1 MQRLR
6 LKFGRG
12 ASVRFISHLDS
23 IRCWERVFRRASI
36 PLAYTQGFSPHPRI
50 AVAAP
55 LAVGITSN
63 SELMDIWLRKWIPPE
78 SAMMLVRRELPS
90 GFTLLETMEVPE
102 GAPALQASV
111 RRAFYRCSAVHPGG
125 CEGARSA
132 VELFLRSDSTLHVF
146 PRGDEMREVDLRPL
160 VHSLVLE
167 AGDDGSCLVDMEVSI
182 GQEGSARPDHVLT
195 VLGFPT
201 PVQSIVRT
209 ALTFEWPENE
219 ATGAKARRR

>member
-1 MQRLR
+1 
-6 LKFGRG
+6 
-12 ASVRFISHLDS
+12 
-23 IRCWERVFRRASI
+23 VFRRASI